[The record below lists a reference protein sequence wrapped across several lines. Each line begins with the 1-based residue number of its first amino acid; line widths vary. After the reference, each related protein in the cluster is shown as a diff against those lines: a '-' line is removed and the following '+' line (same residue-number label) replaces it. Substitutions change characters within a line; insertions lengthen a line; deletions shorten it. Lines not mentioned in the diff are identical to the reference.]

1 MTFACCAVAAFL
13 TYFFTSFFGDASSLM
28 ALVFFDVTAI
38 DGFDHPYLV
47 TSYPA
52 VTSFQIRILSVNIG
66 ARFLGTQVERHSWQ
80 SPSLSVL

>member
-1 MTFACCAVAAFL
+1 MS
-13 TYFFTSFFGDASSLM
+13 YFMTSFFGEASSLM
-28 ALVFFDVTAI
+28 ALVFFDVTSI

-52 VTSFQIRILSVNIG
+52 VASFRIGVLSVNIG
-66 ARFLGTQVERHSWQ
+66 ARFLGTQVERHNWQ